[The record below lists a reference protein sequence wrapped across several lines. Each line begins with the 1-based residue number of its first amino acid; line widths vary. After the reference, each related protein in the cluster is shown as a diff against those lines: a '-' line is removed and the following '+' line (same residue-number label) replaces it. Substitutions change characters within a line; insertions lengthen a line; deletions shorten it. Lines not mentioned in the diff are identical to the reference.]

1 MEQNRKKKHKKLS
14 RAGRIITD
22 LILVAALGVAGYSG
36 YKLYEGLSTY
46 SQSKNVYDEIRETAV
61 KKPETVKQEDS
72 SQQET

>member
-36 YKLYEGLSTY
+36 YKLYEGLST
-46 SQSKNVYDEIRETAV
+46 
-61 KKPETVKQEDS
+61 
-72 SQQET
+72 